1 MYKDTGA
8 RRSEVR
14 NAHADDIAY
23 ANRRFWIRKSKTTPR
38 ETVIGEITAEAF
50 DHFMTE
56 HWSTLPKEARRRGY
70 LFTDEGGKHLSARA
84 FNRIF
89 ESARAVNP
97 AIPDFTTPHTM
108 RRTWNDNFSRTID
121 SLPSDRKPPEEREI
135 QMRNRLQGWSPN
147 SKMGAL
153 YARRH
158 TRRAA
163 DELAE
168 SLINNL
174 DNETGGADG

>member
-1 MYKDTGA
+1 M
-8 RRSEVR
+8 
-14 NAHADDIAY
+14 
-23 ANRRFWIRKSKTTPR
+23 
-38 ETVIGEITAEAF
+38 IGEITAEAF

-89 ESARAVNP
+89 EFARAVNP